1 MSLFRGCPRHAQL
14 QGLGGSHAL
23 DEIPEGSLLPVSRI
37 PLRMKKIFIIVY
49 SCLLVASAAAVLVGA
64 FEFYLNGIAYDTN
77 VSNFAITMQ
86 ILEISGFIS

>member
-1 MSLFRGCPRHAQL
+1 
-14 QGLGGSHAL
+14 
-23 DEIPEGSLLPVSRI
+23 
-37 PLRMKKIFIIVY
+37 MKKIFIIVY

-86 ILEISGFIS
+86 NLEISGFIS